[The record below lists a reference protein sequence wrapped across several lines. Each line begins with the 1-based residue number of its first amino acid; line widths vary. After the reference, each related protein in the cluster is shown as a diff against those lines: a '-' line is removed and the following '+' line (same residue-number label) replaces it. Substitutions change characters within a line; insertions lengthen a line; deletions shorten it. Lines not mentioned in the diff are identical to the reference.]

1 MTWVLLCL
9 AAAVALWPGRR
20 RLLPSQAGRS
30 PSAWVGERLRRRRAE
45 GPDLA
50 SVVEVL
56 ALTLS
61 AGLTPSAALRVVVD
75 GWPDLQDPPPWWA
88 ELAAVAERGGSLGL
102 GRELQRVARL
112 EPRVRLLADAW
123 ELSERTGAPVADAVA
138 TVAEALRSAEAAR
151 ARLDAETAGSRA
163 TMTLLCC
170 LPALGPGV
178 TLLLGLDP
186 LEAYTGNPVV
196 LLVTGLGVALAG
208 SGWVVGRWLL
218 ARAVRPPVVE
228 VAS

>member
-30 PSAWVGERLRRRRAE
+30 PSVWVGERLRRRRAE

-75 GWPDLQDPPPWWA
+75 G
-88 ELAAVAERGGSLGL
+88 ER
-102 GRELQRVARL
+102 R
-112 EPRVRLLADAW
+112 
-123 ELSERTGAPVADAVA
+123 
-138 TVAEALRSAEAAR
+138 
-151 ARLDAETAGSRA
+151 
-163 TMTLLCC
+163 
-170 LPALGPGV
+170 
-178 TLLLGLDP
+178 
-186 LEAYTGNPVV
+186 
-196 LLVTGLGVALAG
+196 
-208 SGWVVGRWLL
+208 
-218 ARAVRPPVVE
+218 
-228 VAS
+228 